1 MRKQNKFS
9 AKKKL
14 ASAVAMLMV
23 STVMLSSATYAWF
36 TMNKEVSVTNLQVKA
51 KADQG
56 LLINEIADYSDSHW
70 DEEATT
76 SQAKGI
82 QLHATSTANT
92 SNWYVAYSKKSNTA
106 AAATEGTASDDLT
119 PDGYK
124 TLGTDYTTAVQDL
137 ISASAG
143 TSGLTQVTYV
153 DKDGDSTYDDGE
165 GYYVK
170 YTYYLK
176 SSADAITP
184 ALTAGGESLQIKD
197 VTVTGNNFTGSGTV
211 EDLDAALRVAV
222 VVNNKAYIFA
232 PVTGATSSYYV
243 NAGSTATT
251 PLTGSGITDIASI
264 PSVTTDGT
272 PVYVYLYFEGEDA
285 KLKTDNVT
293 STLDNLTVS
302 FKFALVENES
312 AVECNGVDV
321 SA

>member
-36 TMNKEVSVTNLQVKA
+36 TMNKEVSVTNMQVKA

-76 SQAKGI
+76 NQEAGI
-82 QLHATSTANT
+82 QLHATSTAETN
-92 SNWYVAYSKKSNTA
+92 SWFYAYSKKSNDA
-106 AAATEGTASDDLT
+106 AAASASANSQNLSGSYNTLTAT
-119 PDGYK
+119 PK
-124 TLGTDYTTAVQDL
+124 TLQT
-137 ISASAG
+137 ASAG
-143 TSGLTQVTYV
+143 TSALTEVYYR
-153 DKDGDSTYDDGE
+153 DIDGDSTYDDGE

-176 SSADAITP
+176 SSADAISP
-184 ALTAGGESLQIKD
+184 VLTSGGESLQIKD
-197 VTVTGNNFTGSGTV
+197 VAVEGNTGSAN
-211 EDLDAALRVAV
+211 LDKSLRVAV
-222 VVNNKAYIFA
+222 VVNNRAYIFA
-232 PVTGATSSYYV
+232 PLNTQAGTYYV
-243 NAGSTATT
+243 GTGHTATT
-251 PLTGSGITDIASI
+251 PLTVNGITDLASI

-285 KLKTDNVT
+285 NCKTDNVT

-302 FKFALVENES
+302 FKFALVENQS
-312 AVECNGVDV
+312 AVECNGVEV